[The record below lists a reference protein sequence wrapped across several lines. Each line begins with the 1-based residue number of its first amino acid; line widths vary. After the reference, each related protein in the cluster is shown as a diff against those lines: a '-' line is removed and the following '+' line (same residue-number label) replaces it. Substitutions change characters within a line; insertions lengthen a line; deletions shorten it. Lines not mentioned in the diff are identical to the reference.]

1 MTVCCDA
8 DLLTANLN
16 KSNDMNLTGK
26 QLIRGTHRATG
37 NETFPSVHAA
47 TGSNTEHSF
56 YEATDEEINDAV
68 LGAVDAFE
76 SYGKVTHATR
86 AKFLRTI
93 AQEIELLG
101 DILLET
107 ASHETGL
114 GIERLRGERGR
125 TMNQLN
131 AFASFIED
139 GTWLRIIIDR
149 ADPDRKPLPKPDLR
163 QMQVPIGPV
172 AVFGASNFPLAFSV
186 AGGDTASAL
195 ASGCPVIFK
204 AHPAHPATC
213 ELVAIAIMR
222 AVEKCELSS
231 GTFSMLHGR
240 THRVGG
246 TLVMHPNIK
255 AVAFT
260 GSFRG
265 GKALFD
271 QAVRRPE
278 PIPVYAEMGSVN
290 PVLILPS
297 VAKRNRTNVAKQL
310 AGSITLGSGQ
320 FCTNP
325 GLLMLTA
332 GEETQELLKELATE
346 LAAIHPAT
354 MLTPAICQAYIEGI
368 KTQRGISGVQPLT
381 DGPSPN
387 PSPHLASV
395 SAADALRDPHVLEEV
410 FGPSSVAV
418 VADSMDELLN
428 FCKALPGQL
437 TATVLGEEPEISQA
451 APLIDILR
459 QKVGRII
466 FNGYPTGVEVS
477 PAMVHGGPYPAT
489 TDARTT
495 SVGTTAIY
503 RFTRPV
509 CFQNFPQSLLP
520 VELRDG
526 IISN

>member
-1 MTVCCDA
+1 
-8 DLLTANLN
+8 
-16 KSNDMNLTGK
+16 MNLTGK
-26 QLIRGTHRATG
+26 HLIRGTQRATG
-37 NETFPSVHAA
+37 NETFPSIQAA
-47 TGSNTEHSF
+47 TGNTMDHSF

-68 LGAVDAFE
+68 MGAVDAFE
-76 SYGKVTHATR
+76 TFAAVTHATR
-86 AKFLRTI
+86 ARFLRTI
-93 AQEIELLG
+93 AQEIEFLG
-101 DILLET
+101 DMLLET

-114 GIERLRGERGR
+114 GLERLRGERGR

-131 AFASFIED
+131 AFAAFID
-139 GTWLRIIIDR
+139 DNAWLRIIIDR
-149 ADPDRKPLPKPDLR
+149 ADPERKPLPKPDLR

-186 AGGDTASAL
+186 AGGDTAAAL
-195 ASGCPVIFK
+195 ASGCPVVFK

-222 AVEKCELSS
+222 AVEKCELPA

-240 THRVGG
+240 SHRVGG

-297 VAKRNRTNVAKQL
+297 IAKRNRTNVAKQL

-325 GLLMLTA
+325 GLLMLTG
-332 GEETQELLKELATE
+332 GEETQAFLRELATE
-346 LAAIHPAT
+346 LAAIQPAT
-354 MLTPAICQAYIEGI
+354 MLTSAICQAYIDGI
-368 KTQRGISGVQPLT
+368 QAQRGVTGVQALT
-381 DGPSPN
+381 EGPSAK
-387 PSPHLASV
+387 PSPHLATV
-395 SAADALRDPHVLEEV
+395 SASDAMNHVHVLEEV

-418 VADSMDELLN
+418 VADSMEELLS
-428 FCKALPGQL
+428 FCKSLPGQL
-437 TATVLGEEPEISQA
+437 TATVLGEESEISQA
-451 APLIDILR
+451 APLIDVLR

-489 TDARTT
+489 TDSRTT

-520 VELRDG
+520 VELRD
-526 IISN
+526 

>member
-1 MTVCCDA
+1 
-8 DLLTANLN
+8 
-16 KSNDMNLTGK
+16 MNLTGK
-26 QLIRGTHRATG
+26 QLIRGLQRATG
-37 NETFPSVHAA
+37 KETFASVHAA
-47 TGSNTEHSF
+47 TGSELEHTF

-68 LGAVDAFE
+68 EAAVDAFAVY
-76 SYGKVTHATR
+76 SKVSHSAR

-93 AQEIELLG
+93 AQEIEQLG
-101 DILLET
+101 DMLLET
-107 ASHETGL
+107 ASSESGL
-114 GIERLRGERGR
+114 GLERLRGERGR

-131 AFASFIED
+131 AFASFIET
-139 GTWLRIIIDR
+139 GSWLRIIIDR
-149 ADPDRKPLPKPDLR
+149 ADPERKPLPKPDLR

-186 AGGDTASAL
+186 AGGDTAAAL
-195 ASGCPVIFK
+195 ASGCPVVFK

-213 ELVAIAIMR
+213 ELVATAIMR
-222 AVEKCELSS
+222 AVERCELPA

-240 THRVGG
+240 SHRVGG
-246 TLVMHPNIK
+246 TLVMHPDVK

-297 VAKRNRTNVAKQL
+297 IAKRNRTNTAKQL

-325 GLLMLTA
+325 GLLMLSGGT
-332 GEETQELLKELATE
+332 ESLDFLNELATE
-346 LAAIHPAT
+346 LAAIQPAT
-354 MLTPAICQAYIEGI
+354 MLTSTICNAYIEGI
-368 KTQRGISGVQPLT
+368 NTQRSVAGVKPLT
-381 DGPSPN
+381 SGPSSK
-387 PSPHLASV
+387 PSPHLAWI
-395 SAADALRDPHVLEEV
+395 SASDAVTSPHVLEEV
-410 FGPSSVAV
+410 FGPSSMAV
-418 VADSMDELLN
+418 VANSMDELLS
-428 FCKALPGQL
+428 FAKSLPGQL
-437 TATVLGEEPEISQA
+437 TATVLGEESEISEA

-489 TDARTT
+489 TDARST

-509 CFQNFPQSLLP
+509 CFQNFPQQLLP
-520 VELRDG
+520 VELRD
-526 IISN
+526 

>member
-1 MTVCCDA
+1 
-8 DLLTANLN
+8 
-16 KSNDMNLTGK
+16 MNLTGK
-26 QLIRGTHRATG
+26 HLICGTARASG
-37 NETFPSVHAA
+37 QQTFSSIHAA
-47 TGSNTEHSF
+47 TGNALDHTF
-56 YEATDEEINDAV
+56 YEATDEEIDDAV
-68 LGAVDAFE
+68 QGAVDAFE
-76 SYGKVTHATR
+76 TYGKAAHTLR

-93 AQEIELLG
+93 AQEIEQLG
-101 DILLET
+101 ELLLET
-107 ASHETGL
+107 ASQETGL
-114 GIERLRGERGR
+114 GLERLRGERGR

-139 GTWLRIIIDR
+139 RKWLRIIIDR
-149 ADPDRKPLPKPDLR
+149 ADPDRKPIPKPDLR

-186 AGGDTASAL
+186 AGGDTAAAL
-195 ASGCPVIFK
+195 ASGCPVVFK

-213 ELVAIAIMR
+213 ELAATAIMR
-222 AVEKCELSS
+222 AVEKCELPA
-231 GTFSMLHGR
+231 GTFSMLHGQS
-240 THRVGG
+240 HRVGG
-246 TLVMHPNIK
+246 ALVTHPKIK

-260 GSFRG
+260 GSFKG
-265 GKALFD
+265 GKALYD

-297 VAKRNRTNVAKQL
+297 VTKRNRTNVAKQL

-325 GLLMLTA
+325 GLLMLTGA
-332 GEETQELLKELATE
+332 GDSDQFLRE
-346 LAAIHPAT
+346 LAAELANIQPAT
-354 MLTPAICQAYIEGI
+354 MLTASISKAYIEGI
-368 KTQRGISGVQPLT
+368 LAQRSVEGVQALT
-381 DGPSPN
+381 DSPSTHAT
-387 PSPHLASV
+387 PHLATV
-395 SAADALRDPHVLEEV
+395 SAADAIAHPHVLEEV

-418 VADSMDELLN
+418 VADSTEELLR
-428 FCKALPGQL
+428 FCHSLPGQL
-437 TATVLGEEPEISQA
+437 TATVLGDEHEISQA
-451 APLIDILR
+451 AAIIDVLR

-489 TDARTT
+489 TDARST

-520 VELRDG
+520 VELRD
-526 IISN
+526 

>member
-1 MTVCCDA
+1 
-8 DLLTANLN
+8 
-16 KSNDMNLTGK
+16 MNLTGK
-26 QLIRGTHRATG
+26 HLICGTHRATG
-37 NETFPSVHAA
+37 KQTFTSIHAA
-47 TGSNTEHSF
+47 TGNALKHTF

-68 LGAVDAFE
+68 AGAVDAFE
-76 SYGKVTHATR
+76 TYGKTTHALR

-93 AQEIELLG
+93 AQEIEQLG

-107 ASHETGL
+107 ASEETGL
-114 GIERLRGERGR
+114 GLERLKGERGR

-139 GTWLRIIIDR
+139 GKWLRIVIDR
-149 ADPDRKPLPKPDLR
+149 ADPDRKPIPKPDLR

-195 ASGCPVIFK
+195 ASGCPVVFK

-213 ELVAIAIMR
+213 ELAATAIMR
-222 AVEKCELSS
+222 AVEKCELPA
-231 GTFSMLHGR
+231 GTFSMLHGQS
-240 THRVGG
+240 HRVGG
-246 TLVMHPNIK
+246 TLVTHPKIK

-325 GLLMLTA
+325 GLLMLTDSDESQQFLRELA
-332 GEETQELLKELATE
+332 GELAT
-346 LAAIHPAT
+346 IQPAT
-354 MLTPAICQAYIEGI
+354 MLTSTISKAYIEGI
-368 KTQRGISGVQPLT
+368 LAQRSVSGVQALT
-381 DGPSPN
+381 DSPSAQ
-387 PSPHLASV
+387 PSPHLATV
-395 SAADALRDPHVLEEV
+395 SAADAIEHPHVLEEV

-418 VADSMDELLN
+418 VANSTEELLR
-428 FCKALPGQL
+428 FCHSLPGQL
-437 TATVLGEEPEISQA
+437 TATVLGDEQEISQA
-451 APLIDILR
+451 SAIIEVLQ

-520 VELRDG
+520 VELRD
-526 IISN
+526 

>member
-1 MTVCCDA
+1 
-8 DLLTANLN
+8 
-16 KSNDMNLTGK
+16 MNLTGK
-26 QLIRGTHRATG
+26 QLIRGSQCAKG
-37 NETFPSVHAA
+37 SETFTSVNAA
-47 TGSNTEHSF
+47 TGSSTEHTF

-68 LGAVDAFE
+68 EAAAEVFE
-76 SYGKVTHATR
+76 VYSKVTHAAR
-86 AKFLRTI
+86 AKFLRAI
-93 AQEIELLG
+93 AQEIEQLG
-101 DILLET
+101 DPLLET
-107 ASHETGL
+107 ASLETGL
-114 GIERLRGERGR
+114 GLERLRGERGR

-131 AFASFIED
+131 AFAAFIED
-139 GTWLRIIIDR
+139 GKWLRIIIDR

-163 QMQVPIGPV
+163 QMQVPLGPV

-186 AGGDTASAL
+186 AGGDTAAAL
-195 ASGCPVIFK
+195 ASGCPVVFK

-213 ELVAIAIMR
+213 ELVATAIMR
-222 AVEKCELSS
+222 AVERCELPA
-231 GTFSMLHGR
+231 GTFSMVHGR
-240 THRVGG
+240 SNRVGG
-246 TLVMHPNIK
+246 TLVTHPLIK

-265 GKALFD
+265 GKALYD

-325 GLLMLTA
+325 GLLMLS
-332 GEETQELLKELATE
+332 GGDESLELLKELATE
-346 LAAIHPAT
+346 LAAVQPAT
-354 MLTPAICQAYIEGI
+354 MLTSSIRNAYIEGI
-368 KTQRGISGVQPLT
+368 KSQRTVAGVKPLT
-381 DGPSPN
+381 EGPTSL
-387 PSPHLASV
+387 PSPHLAWI
-395 SAADALRDPHVLEEV
+395 SASDAATQPHVLEEV

-418 VADSMDELLN
+418 VGKTMEELLA
-428 FCKALPGQL
+428 FARSLPGQL
-437 TATVLGEEPEISQA
+437 TATVLGEESEITEA
-451 APLIDILR
+451 APLIDVLR
-459 QKVGRII
+459 QKAGRII

-489 TDARTT
+489 TDARST

-509 CFQNFPQSLLP
+509 CFQNFPQALLP
-520 VELRDG
+520 VEMRD
-526 IISN
+526 

>member
-1 MTVCCDA
+1 
-8 DLLTANLN
+8 
-16 KSNDMNLTGK
+16 MNLTGK
-26 QLIRGTHRATG
+26 QLIRGTQRATG
-37 NETFPSVHAA
+37 NETFPSVHAT
-47 TGSNTEHSF
+47 TGSSMDHSF

-68 LGAVDAFE
+68 MGAVDAFE
-76 SYGKVTHATR
+76 TFGTVAHSAR
-86 AKFLRTI
+86 SKFLRTI

-107 ASHETGL
+107 ASQETGL
-114 GIERLRGERGR
+114 GLERLRGERGR

-186 AGGDTASAL
+186 AGGDTAAAL

-222 AVEKCELSS
+222 AVEKCELPA

-325 GLLMLTA
+325 GLLMLTG
-332 GEETQELLKELATE
+332 GEETQEFLKELGTE
-346 LAAIHPAT
+346 LGAIQPAT
-354 MLTPAICQAYIEGI
+354 MLTSAICKAYIEGI
-368 KTQRGISGVQPLT
+368 QTQRGIAGVQPLT
-381 DGPSPN
+381 VGPDAKPT
-387 PSPHLASV
+387 PHLATV
-395 SAADALRDPHVLEEV
+395 SATDAMKDPHVLEEV

-418 VADSMDELLN
+418 VADTMEELLN
-428 FCKALPGQL
+428 FCKSLPGQL
-437 TATVLGEEPEISQA
+437 TATVLGEEAEISQA
-451 APLIDILR
+451 TALIDVLR
-459 QKVGRII
+459 QKVGRIV

-520 VELRDG
+520 VELRD
-526 IISN
+526 

>member
-1 MTVCCDA
+1 
-8 DLLTANLN
+8 
-16 KSNDMNLTGK
+16 MNLTGK
-26 QLIRGTHRATG
+26 QLIRGSQQAKG

-47 TGSNTEHSF
+47 TGNALEHQF
-56 YEATDEEINDAV
+56 YEATDEEIDDAV
-68 LGAVDAFE
+68 MGAVDAFE
-76 SYGKVTHATR
+76 TFGKLPHTQR

-93 AQEIELLG
+93 AQEIEQLG
-101 DILLET
+101 EMLLET
-107 ASHETGL
+107 ASAESGL
-114 GIERLRGERGR
+114 GLERLRGERGR

-131 AFASFIED
+131 AFASYIED
-139 GTWLRIIIDR
+139 GSWLRIIIDR
-149 ADPDRKPLPKPDLR
+149 ADPERKPLPKPDLR

-186 AGGDTASAL
+186 AGGDTAAAL
-195 ASGCPVIFK
+195 ASGCPVVFK

-213 ELVAIAIMR
+213 ELVATAIMR
-222 AVEKCELSS
+222 AVEKCELPA
-231 GTFSMLHGR
+231 GTFSMIHGR
-240 THRVGG
+240 SNRVGG
-246 TLVMHPNIK
+246 TLVMHPRIK

-271 QAVRRPE
+271 LAVRRPE

-325 GLLMLTA
+325 GLLMLA
-332 GEETQELLKELATE
+332 DGDETQEFLKELAAE
-346 LAAIHPAT
+346 LALIQPAT
-354 MLTPAICQAYIEGI
+354 MLTAGICKAYLDGIQTQRSIEGV
-368 KTQRGISGVQPLT
+368 KPLT
-381 DGPSPN
+381 DGPSSK
-387 PSPHLASV
+387 PSPHLATV
-395 SAADALRDPHVLEEV
+395 SAADAARNPHVLEEV

-418 VADSMDELLN
+418 VANSTEELLN
-428 FCKALPGQL
+428 FCKTLPGQL
-437 TATVLGEEPEISQA
+437 TATVLGEETEIGEA
-451 APLIDILR
+451 APIIEALQ

-489 TDARTT
+489 TDARST
-495 SVGTTAIY
+495 SVGATAIY

-520 VELRDG
+520 IELRDK
-526 IISN
+526 N